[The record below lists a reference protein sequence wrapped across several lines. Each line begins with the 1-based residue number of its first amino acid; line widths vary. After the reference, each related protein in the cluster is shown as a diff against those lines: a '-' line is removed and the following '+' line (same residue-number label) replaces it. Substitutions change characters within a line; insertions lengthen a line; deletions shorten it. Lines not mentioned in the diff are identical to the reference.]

1 MLQFVWPPTSDTL
14 SASDSGTNRLAGV
27 RKSDIA
33 QTPALASFG
42 KLEEPAAKRSKPVTK
57 VERMSSITT
66 LNISLPRSMRAF
78 IMSECER
85 LGFTTVSEYMRSLVR
100 EAQQRPA
107 NGASVIPGGGARQGG
122 ARAKR

>member
-14 SASDSGTNRLAGV
+14 SASDSGTNHLAGV

-42 KLEEPAAKRSKPVTK
+42 KLQGPAAKRKPVTK

-66 LNISLPRSMRAF
+66 LNISLPRSMRTF